1 MSFLLQIRGE
11 TGHFIPQR
19 RKPMDDKIIATF
31 CLCDDLLKAMHHQ
44 ENCQCQM
51 NDAEVMTT
59 AFIAS
64 LFFRGNHESARAM
77 LKQHGY
83 IPHMVSKSR
92 FNRRLHRIKEI
103 FIILFNL
110 LGKTWK
116 TLNIDAIYVIDS
128 IPIAVCDNIRIRR
141 SKIYSDEDFRGYQ
154 ASKKRYFYGLKIH
167 LMVTQDG
174 QPVECFLTPGSFG
187 DVDALKYYAYELP
200 DGSIIYADKAYND
213 YEIED
218 LLKEVDHIQLIP
230 MRKKNSKRALPPSVT
245 FVQSYYRKRVETAGS
260 RIAQLLPKSI
270 HAVTTQ
276 GFELKVALFV
286 IASSLNGYLNL

>member
-1 MSFLLQIRGE
+1 
-11 TGHFIPQR
+11 
-19 RKPMDDKIIATF
+19 MDDKIIAIF

-44 ENCQCQM
+44 EDRQCQIH
-51 NDAEVMTT
+51 DAEIMTT

-64 LFFRGNHESARAM
+64 LFFRGNHESARVM

-92 FNRRLHRIKEI
+92 FSRRLHRIKEI
-103 FIILFNL
+103 FLVFFNL
-110 LGKTWK
+110 FAQTWK
-116 TLNIDAIYVIDS
+116 TLNTEAIYIIDS
-128 IPIAVCDNIRIRR
+128 LPIAVCDNIRIRR
-141 SKIYSDEDFRGYQ
+141 SKIYSHEDFRGYQ

-174 QPVECFLTPGSFG
+174 QPVECFLTPGGCG
-187 DVDALKYYAYELP
+187 DVDALKYYAYALP

-218 LLKEVDHIQLIP
+218 LLKEVDQIQLLP
-230 MRKKNSKRALPPSVT
+230 MRKKNSKRAVSPSIS

-260 RIAQLLPKSI
+260 LIVQLLPKSI
-270 HAVTTQ
+270 HAVTSQ

>member
-1 MSFLLQIRGE
+1 MDE
-11 TGHFIPQR
+11 T
-19 RKPMDDKIIATF
+19 IIATY
-31 CLCDDLLKAMHHQ
+31 CLCDDLLKAIGHHEHPQ
-44 ENCQCQM
+44 GQM

-59 AFIAS
+59 ALTAA

-83 IPHMVSKSR
+83 IPHMLTKSR
-92 FNRRLHRIKEI
+92 LSRRLHRLKEI
-103 FIILFNL
+103 FLILFEL
-110 LGKTWK
+110 LGQTWK
-116 TLNIDAIYVIDS
+116 TLNTDSIYIIDS
-128 IPIAVCDNIRIRR
+128 FPIAVCDNIRIRR
-141 SKIYSDEDFRGYQ
+141 SKLYTEEKFRGYK

-174 QPVECFLTPGSFG
+174 QPVECFLTHGGFG

-213 YEIED
+213 YEVED

-230 MRKKNSKRALPPSVT
+230 IRKKNSKRALPPEVS
-245 FVQSYYRKRVETAGS
+245 FVQHYHRKIVETAGS
-260 RIAQLLPKSI
+260 LIEQLLPKSI
-270 HAVTTQ
+270 HAVTSQ

-286 IASSLNGYLNL
+286 IAYSLNCYLNL

>member
-1 MSFLLQIRGE
+1 
-11 TGHFIPQR
+11 
-19 RKPMDDKIIATF
+19 MDDKIIALF

-44 ENCQCQM
+44 EDRQCQIH
-51 NDAEVMTT
+51 DAEIMTT

-64 LFFRGNHESARAM
+64 LCFRGHHESARTM

-83 IPHMVSKSR
+83 IPHMVSKRR
-92 FNRRLHRIKEI
+92 FNRRRHRIKAI
-103 FIILFNL
+103 FIVFFNL
-110 LGKTWK
+110 CAHTWK
-116 TLNIDAIYVIDS
+116 TLNTEAIYVIDS
-128 IPIAVCDNIRIRR
+128 LPIAVCDNIRIRR
-141 SKIYSDEDFRGYQ
+141 SKIYSHEDFRGYQ

-167 LMVTQDG
+167 LMVPQDG
-174 QPVECFLTPGSFG
+174 QPVECFLTPGGCG

-200 DGSIIYADKAYND
+200 DGSMIYADKAYHD

-218 LLKEVDHIQLIP
+218 LLKEVAHIQLLP
-230 MRKKNSKRALPPSVT
+230 MRKKNSKRALSPSIS

-260 RIAQLLPKSI
+260 LIEQLVPKSI
-270 HAVTTQ
+270 HAVTSQ